1 MKIAVLYTGE
11 YRTPSLTNFDNFISN
26 IRNLL
31 DEFSEDEIDIFLT
44 TWYKPNQDIAF
55 NNFKIVDCET
65 QSKYINDILNYE
77 EYEKFL
83 CNYNNKDPIYNKWS
97 PVEEMQRVSL
107 WLHAKRLVNNLK
119 KGKTNA
125 KLVREIMVAAKMG
138 GPDPDGNARLFYIY
152 YKLHRGLNIIKKYSE
167 VNNINYDLIIKTR
180 TDISLYGKLSKNYI
194 SSLKD
199 DGVYIKQV
207 NYEKIANSR
216 PDLSG
221 YSLYANGW
229 LDDSF
234 FYFKPTQLDNVKNI
248 HNEYYNICVKNN
260 TWITHV
266 VFNKFF
272 EKHNIKT
279 YDHHIDMHIHRS
291 NGSWFQPIFY
301 SS

>member
-1 MKIAVLYTGE
+1 MKIAILYTGE

-44 TWYKPNQDIAF
+44 TWHKPNQDIAF

-83 CNYNNKDPIYNKWS
+83 CNYNNKDPIYNKWT
-97 PVEEMQRVSL
+97 PVEDMQRVSL
-107 WLHAKRLVNNLK
+107 I
-119 KGKTNA
+119 T
-125 KLVREIMVAAKMG
+125 
-138 GPDPDGNARLFYIY
+138 PYIY

-180 TDISLYGKLSKNYI
+180 TDISLHGKLSKNYI

-207 NYEKIANSR
+207 NYDKIANSR
-216 PDLSG
+216 PNLSQ
-221 YSLYANGW
+221 YSLYTNGW

-248 HNEYYNICVKNN
+248 YNEYYDICVKNN

-301 SS
+301 AS